1 MAIQFPQDGRRAP
14 YRSLSWPN
22 DLCDIPQ
29 MTTEPYVKQDP
40 NPLPL
45 TFTMPEGAIDAHMH
59 VIGPFDRFPLS
70 PKSKYEPF
78 PATWQ
83 EQKEILINKMG
94 FWGFVVV
101 QATCHGTDNS
111 VVVDA
116 LEHMGGRAAGVVSL
130 DETVTV
136 EELRR
141 LHAAGVRGVRFA
153 FLPHIASETT
163 PADVIQR
170 IAEKVQP
177 FGWHTDLYFLPDTF
191 AVMEPL
197 IRSLP
202 TPVLIDHM
210 GRPDVNIP
218 VEKNAYFQRLLELGS
233 RRANIYWKVTS
244 PDRYTRSAR
253 REDWGIAL
261 PFAHELLRHFPGN
274 VVSGTDRPRPNMNTV
289 ILTGRGNPPN
299 KMPNDGDIANFW
311 IWPAAH
317 KDPEVLRQ
325 MLVVNP
331 RKLYPFKKRTS
342 DEN

>member
-1 MAIQFPQDGRRAP
+1 MA
-14 YRSLSWPN
+14 
-22 DLCDIPQ
+22 
-29 MTTEPYVKQDP
+29 TEPYVKQDP
-40 NPLPL
+40 SPNPLV
-45 TFTMPEGAIDAHMH
+45 FTMPEGAIDAHMH

-78 PATWQ
+78 AATWQ
-83 EQKEILINKMG
+83 EQKEILIDRMG

-101 QATCHGTDNS
+101 QATCHGTDNE

-116 LEHMGGRAAGVVSL
+116 LENLKGRAAGVVSL
-130 DETVTV
+130 EEDVTAA
-136 EELRR
+136 ELQR
-141 LHAAGVRGVRFA
+141 LHKAGVRGVRFA

-170 IAEKVQP
+170 IAAKIQP
-177 FGWHTDLYFLPDTF
+177 LGWHVVLYFLPETF
-191 AVMEPL
+191 DVMGPL

-202 TPVLIDHM
+202 TPVIIDHM
-210 GRPDVNIP
+210 GRPDVNVP
-218 VEKNAYFQRLLELGS
+218 VEKNEYFQRLLELGAS
-233 RRANIYWKVTS
+233 RSDIFWKVTS

-253 REDWGIAL
+253 PEDWPVAL

-274 VVSGTDRPRPNMNTV
+274 VISGTDRPRPNMNTV

-317 KDPEVLRQ
+317 KNADTLKQ
-325 MLVVNP
+325 ILVANP
-331 RKLYPFKKRTS
+331 RKLYDFR
-342 DEN
+342 